1 MGASLDDILTTQ
13 KNGVQ
18 GINGLTHAT
27 QNLAG
32 TVNSYEISASTY
44 LATNANWCAKVSVI
58 VAGSTTGMIYDA
70 SSVTTAVTGV
80 RLAVIPNT
88 VGIYTINMPVNKG
101 IVITPGTGMI
111 VAVSY
116 S

>member
-1 MGASLDDILTTQ
+1 MASLDDILTTQ

-18 GINGLTHAT
+18 GINGLNHTT

-32 TVNSYEISASTY
+32 TINSYEISTSTY
-44 LATNANWCAKVSVI
+44 LNTNSGWCAKVSVI
-58 VAGSTTGMIYDA
+58 VAGSTTGTIYDA
-70 SSVTTAVTGV
+70 NSVATAVNGV
-80 RLAVIPNT
+80 RLAIIPNT

-101 IVITPGTGMI
+101 IVITPGSGMI

>member
-1 MGASLDDILTTQ
+1 MASLDDLLTTQ

-18 GINGLTHAT
+18 GINALNHTT

-32 TVNSYEISASTY
+32 TINTYEVSATTY
-44 LATNANWCAKVSVI
+44 FATTIGWVAKVSVI
-58 VAGSTTGMIYDA
+58 VAGSTTGIIYDA
-70 SSVTTAVTGV
+70 NSVGTAVTGF
-80 RLAVIPNT
+80 RLAIIPNT

-101 IVITPGTGMI
+101 IVITPGSGMI

>member
-1 MGASLDDILTTQ
+1 MASPDDFLTAQ

-18 GINGLTHAT
+18 GINALNHTT

-32 TVNSYEISASTY
+32 TINTYEISAATY
-44 LATNANWCAKVSVI
+44 FATPIGWVAKVSVI
-58 VAGSTTGMIYDA
+58 VAGTTTGTIYDA
-70 SSVTTAVTGV
+70 NSVATAVTGV